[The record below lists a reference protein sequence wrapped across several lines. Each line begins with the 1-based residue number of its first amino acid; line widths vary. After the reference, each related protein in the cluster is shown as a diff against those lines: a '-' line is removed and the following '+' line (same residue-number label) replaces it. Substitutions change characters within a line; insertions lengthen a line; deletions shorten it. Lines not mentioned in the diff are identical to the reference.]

1 MAATNQDWYM
11 NLTFQELK
19 NGNEKLGLYKAE
31 WLSDKIFDYFSEP
44 GYFHQLANSRPCIIV
59 GGRGT
64 GKTTVLKSLSY
75 EGQSSLNKN
84 SNSNEWQFYGIY
96 WKVNLNRV
104 TSFINRGLTEEDWQ
118 PYFSHYLN
126 LILCHKLTQF
136 ALWYEK
142 TQKITLNLDKK
153 ILRKTLTTLNIPLD
167 YVKNVEDLEDELDIL
182 IAELESKINSITST
196 DQVNLTILGAPIDRV
211 SELLLKTPQLE
222 GKQFVFLI
230 DEFENFEDYQQRVM
244 NTLIKQINNLYT
256 FKIGVRELG
265 WRNRATLRDNEILN
279 SPADYFKIDMRTVF
293 QENSFS
299 EFAKQVVESRIPELK
314 EIGGVEKLLP
324 SLNEEEEANI
334 LIGSELELNIRK
346 SINSLLPKKYL
357 KKLESKSIGQI
368 YFIDYISRSRNE
380 SYQENLIDWLENEGA
395 WKDRFNNY
403 FHAYLFSIRKGKSGI
418 RKFYTGWDT
427 FILLA
432 NNNIRYLIELVNK
445 SIQIYLDNN
454 IYSQVSYIDYEFQT
468 KATQLIAKKNF
479 TELEGI
485 SINGA
490 TLTKLLL
497 GLGRLFEVLASNS
510 EGHAPEVNQFYLNN
524 LSENHNNVEAIL
536 NHAVMHLALI
546 RIPGTK
552 INDSSTTKE
561 FDYMIHPIFA
571 PFFVFSHRK
580 KRKLTLEPQD
590 ILTLI
595 DDPKKALK
603 YLIQKNKRPLEALQ
617 TSLPD
622 QLDLFGDYLNVAN

>member
-1 MAATNQDWYM
+1 M
-11 NLTFQELK
+11 
-19 NGNEKLGLYKAE
+19 
-31 WLSDKIFDYFSEP
+31 
-44 GYFHQLANSRPCIIV
+44 
-59 GGRGT
+59 
-64 GKTTVLKSLSY
+64 
-75 EGQSSLNKN
+75 
-84 SNSNEWQFYGIY
+84 
-96 WKVNLNRV
+96 
-104 TSFINRGLTEEDWQ
+104 
-118 PYFSHYLN
+118 
-126 LILCHKLTQF
+126 
-136 ALWYEK
+136 
-142 TQKITLNLDKK
+142 
-153 ILRKTLTTLNIPLD
+153 
-167 YVKNVEDLEDELDIL
+167 
-182 IAELESKINSITST
+182 
-196 DQVNLTILGAPIDRV
+196 TILGAPIDRV

-571 PFFVFSHRK
+571 PFCIFS
-580 KRKLTLEPQD
+580 
-590 ILTLI
+590 
-595 DDPKKALK
+595 
-603 YLIQKNKRPLEALQ
+603 
-617 TSLPD
+617 
-622 QLDLFGDYLNVAN
+622 